1 MRLQVNRQNKE
12 LLEMFEKTGAFL
24 KGHFELSSGLHSSG
38 YVQCAL
44 VLQYPEMAERLGR
57 LLSEP
62 FMDKGIEV
70 VVSPALGGVII
81 GHETAKALRAR
92 AVFAERKYSPD
103 GTSKIALRRGFGIGK
118 EEKVLVVEDV
128 VTTGGSTREIL
139 RLVSE
144 AKGAIAGV
152 GCLIDRSSGRADFRM
167 DALSLLDLDIKT
179 YNVGECPLC
188 RKGIPV
194 TKPGSRQGGKKGQPD
209 E

>member
-1 MRLQVNRQNKE
+1 MKMQNKE

-44 VLQYPEMAERLGR
+44 VLQYPEMAEKLGR

-62 FMDKGIEV
+62 FKDKGIEV
-70 VVSPALGGVII
+70 VISPALGGVII
-81 GHETAKALRAR
+81 GHETAKALGGR

-103 GTSKIALRRGFGIGK
+103 GNSRMAIRRGFNIRK

-128 VTTGGSTREIL
+128 VTTGKSTGEIL
-139 RLVSE
+139 RLVHE
-144 AKGAIAGV
+144 AEGVIAGV
-152 GCLIDRSSGRADFRM
+152 GCLINRSSGKMGFGTDV
-167 DALSLLDLDIKT
+167 LSLLDLDIKT
-179 YNVGECPLC
+179 YNAAECPLC
-188 RKGIPV
+188 KKGIPV
-194 TKPGSRQGGKKGQPD
+194 TKPGSRP